1 MSAVTCT
8 IIITSYNSAEFI
20 AATVES
26 AINQDYPA
34 VRVIIVDDGS
44 KDDSLEI
51 LARYAHRVTIISKR
65 NGGQA
70 SAFNAGFAIADSD
83 IVFFLDGDD
92 TLLPTTVTR
101 VVAAWNPSI
110 SKVHFKLQ
118 RMRRNGTPID
128 GNMLPPY
135 RALLSGDMT
144 PLVRRFGF
152 YPSPPTSG
160 NAFSRSYLDH
170 IMPMDE
176 EPFRNCAD
184 TLLLGLAP
192 MFGEIAALPGI
203 GGYWRYT
210 GKNASSGGLPIV
222 AAMAKSEDVLVSMY
236 QRLSTRNGDTH
247 KYAALSPQYLKHRL
261 ILRKFS
267 PSGTR
272 VGESLTLLLVA
283 YWRTVSVWPGYN
295 LATRVKFIIWGGL
308 MGVVPSRLLKQIPG
322 IAGGAVTL

>member
-1 MSAVTCT
+1 MSDVTCT

-20 AATVES
+20 AATIES

-34 VRVIIVDDGS
+34 TRVIVVDDGS
-44 KDDSLEI
+44 KDRSLEI
-51 LARYAHRVTIISKR
+51 LARYAHRATIICKQ

-70 SAFNAGFAIADSD
+70 SAFNVGYALVDSQ

-92 TLLPTTVTR
+92 TLLPNTVTR

-118 RMRRNGTPID
+118 RMRRNGTPIN
-128 GNMLPPY
+128 GSVLPPY
-135 RALLSGDMT
+135 RALPSGDMT
-144 PLVRRFGF
+144 PLIRRFGF

-160 NAFSRSYLDH
+160 NAFSRAYLDH
-170 IMPMDE
+170 IMPMEE

-192 MFGEIAALPGI
+192 MFGNIAALPEI

-210 GKNASSGGLPIV
+210 GKNASTGGLPVV
-222 AAMAKSEDVLVSMY
+222 AAMAQSEDVLMSMY
-236 QRLSTRNGDTH
+236 QLLSLRNGDTH
-247 KYAALSPQYLKHRL
+247 KYAARSPQYLKHRL
-261 ILRKFS
+261 ILNKFS

-272 VGESLTLLLVA
+272 VGETLIPLLLA
-283 YWRTVSVWPGYN
+283 YWKTVSTWPGYG
-295 LATRVKFIIWGGL
+295 LGTRAKFLVWGAMIGL
-308 MGVVPSRLLKQIPG
+308 IPSRLLKQIPG
-322 IAGGAVTL
+322 IAGCAVTL